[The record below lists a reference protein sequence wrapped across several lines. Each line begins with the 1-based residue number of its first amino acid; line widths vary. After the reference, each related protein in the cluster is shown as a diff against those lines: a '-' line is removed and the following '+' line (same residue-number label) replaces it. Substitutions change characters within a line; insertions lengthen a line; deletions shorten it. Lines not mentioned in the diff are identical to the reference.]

1 MSGQYKVENSKC
13 TILLVK
19 NPIRLKIC
27 KKRSFQ
33 FILRLMKIKLQKVS
47 RFLFLEFDDVTWK
60 TDKRFAVLVGAGY
73 LYLCRI
79 LIVHR
84 AVFIFCDCS
93 E

>member
-1 MSGQYKVENSKC
+1 MLGQYKVENSKC
-13 TILLVK
+13 SILLVK

-33 FILRLMKIKLQKVS
+33 FILRLMKIKRQKVS

-60 TDKRFAVLVGAGY
+60 TDKRFAVLGAGY

-84 AVFIFCDCS
+84 AVFIFCDRS